1 MPSATDDADT
11 SKPHVCG
18 EETVSIAT
26 NQKEKIMSNINTNI
40 NNANNIEECA
50 VTGVMKTSGPSA
62 FACSWINSDVADF
75 SEYVE
80 IKARANAPF
89 FIDYNDDTADFEDF
103 IKAVASYVYDDC
115 AEHATQLFEDAEANE
130 LASA

>member
-1 MPSATDDADT
+1 
-11 SKPHVCG
+11 
-18 EETVSIAT
+18 
-26 NQKEKIMSNINTNI
+26 MSNINTNI

-50 VTGVMKTSGPSA
+50 VVGVMKNSGPHA
-62 FACSWINSDVADF
+62 FACAWIDSDVADF

-80 IKARANAPF
+80 IKARANAHF

-115 AEHATQLFEDAEANE
+115 IEHATQLVEDAEANE

>member
-1 MPSATDDADT
+1 
-11 SKPHVCG
+11 
-18 EETVSIAT
+18 
-26 NQKEKIMSNINTNI
+26 MSNINTNI
-40 NNANNIEECA
+40 NNVNNIEECA
-50 VTGVMKTSGPSA
+50 VIGVMKMQSPYA
-62 FACSWINSDVADF
+62 FACSWIDSDVADL
-75 SEYVE
+75 SEYVA

-115 AEHATQLFEDAEANE
+115 IEHATKLVEDAEANE